1 MSLLAQNCLPGIGCV
16 TRPSN
21 IPEAINSAG
30 ELVGIMVFLNTILKL
45 IFIAAGLYAFFNIII
60 AGFDFINAAGD
71 PKKVATAWE
80 RIYQSVLGL
89 LIIVSSFLL
98 AAILGWILFKNAGAI
113 LNPKL

>member
-1 MSLLAQNCLPGIGCV
+1 MAAPNCLPGIGCV
-16 TRPSN
+16 TKPSN
-21 IPEAINSAG
+21 IPDAINTTTG

-45 IFIAAGLYAFFNIII
+45 VFIAAGLYAFFNIIF

-98 AAILGWILFKNAGAI
+98 AAILGWILFKDAGAI